1 MRLGLDTYSLRW
13 QGWNA
18 FQMLDYCV
26 QLGLENVHF
35 SERGFLASLDEG
47 YLRSLR
53 CRADELG
60 LSLEIGMLSFDR
72 YSGLFTPEYGTAE
85 QQLRDMIRA
94 AKTLGSPIVR
104 CVLGN
109 QADRLGPIPYEKHVE
124 EGLRVLRA
132 VSSLARDLEITLA
145 VENHGGVDF
154 LARELKAFVEEAGTD
169 YVGVCLDTGNPAAAG
184 EDPVLATEVLA
195 PYVVSSHLRDSRV
208 WAVPEGAMV
217 QWVPVGQGCVDLR
230 RILEMLSESAPAAPI
245 NLEIIT
251 GVPSHPKLIPYLNPD
266 SDFWKIYPG
275 MLARDLTRFIQLAEC
290 GKPEPLEQVTLPPG
304 ARVPPAGELGEQ
316 LRVQQRRHL
325 EESVSYARTV
335 LEARVESR
343 GQARGN
349 QWHHDSSLRP

>member
-1 MRLGLDTYSLRW
+1 MWRVPMRLGLDAYSLRW

-18 FQMLDYCV
+18 FQILDYCA
-26 QLGLENVHF
+26 QLGLENVQF
-35 SERGFLASLDEG
+35 SERAFLASLDEG
-47 YLRSLR
+47 YLRSVR

-72 YSGLFTPEYGTAE
+72 YSGLFTPEHGTAE
-85 QQLRDMIRA
+85 QQLSDTIRA
-94 AKTLGSPIVR
+94 AKVLGSPIVR

-145 VENHGGVDF
+145 VENHGRGDF

-169 YVGVCLDTGNPAAAG
+169 YVGVCLDTGNPTAAG
-184 EDPVLATEVLA
+184 EDPVLAAELLA
-195 PYVVSSHLRDSRV
+195 PYVVSSHVRDSRV
-208 WAVPEGAMV
+208 WAVPDGAMV

-230 RILEMLSESAPAAPI
+230 RILEILSERAPAAPI
-245 NLEIIT
+245 NFEIVT
-251 GVPSHPKLIPYLNPD
+251 GLPGHPGLIPYLNPE
-266 SDFWKIYPG
+266 SDFWNKYPG
-275 MLARDLTRFIQLAEC
+275 MLARDFARFIRLTMC

-304 ARVPPAGELGEQ
+304 ARVPPAGEPGEQ
-316 LRVQQRRHL
+316 LRAQQRRHL

-335 LEARVESR
+335 LRIGEPRLKR
-343 GQARGN
+343 C
-349 QWHHDSSLRP
+349 D

>member
-18 FQMLDYCV
+18 FQMLEYCA
-26 QLGLENVHF
+26 QLGLENVQF
-35 SERGFLASLDEG
+35 SERAFLASLDDG
-47 YLRSLR
+47 YLRSVK

-60 LSLEIGMLSFDR
+60 LSLEIGMLSFDC
-72 YSGLFTPEYGTAE
+72 YSGLYTPEHGSAE
-85 QQLRDMIRA
+85 QQLTDMIRA
-94 AKTLGSPIVR
+94 ARILGSRVVR

-109 QADRLGPIPYEKHVE
+109 QTDRLGPIPYEKHVE

-184 EDPVLATEVLA
+184 EDPVLAAELLA
-195 PYVVSSHLRDSRV
+195 PYVVTSHVRDSRV
-208 WAVPEGAMV
+208 WAVPDGAMV

-230 RILEMLSESAPAAPI
+230 RIVEILSEHAPVAPI
-245 NLEIIT
+245 NVEIIT
-251 GVPSHPKLIPYLNPD
+251 GVPTHPRLIPYLNPK

-275 MLARDLTRFIQLAEC
+275 MLARDFARFITWAEC
-290 GKPEPLEQVTLPPG
+290 GKPEPLEQLTLPPG
-304 ARVPPAGELGEQ
+304 ARVPPAGEPGEQ
-316 LRVQQRRHL
+316 LRAQQRRHV
-325 EESVSYARTV
+325 EESVSYAMTV
-335 LEARVESR
+335 LAES
-343 GQARGN
+343 
-349 QWHHDSSLRP
+349 SSVSC